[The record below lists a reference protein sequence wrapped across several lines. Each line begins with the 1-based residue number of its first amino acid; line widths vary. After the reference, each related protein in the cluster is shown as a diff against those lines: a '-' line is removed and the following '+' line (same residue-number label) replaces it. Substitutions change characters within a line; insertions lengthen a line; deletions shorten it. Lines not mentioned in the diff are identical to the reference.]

1 MLVFFTVNQHE
12 VYVIH
17 QISLKIPM
25 TAMEYMKQLR
35 QYLAVAIFF
44 WRTTHNLFKLSI
56 KIKVVFI
63 AHHFGNF
70 INAIIALL

>member
-1 MLVFFTVNQHE
+1 MPVCFTVNQHE

-35 QYLAVAIFF
+35 QYSAVTIFL
-44 WRTTHNLFKLSI
+44 WRTAHNLFEESI

-70 INAIIALL
+70 VNAIIAFL

>member
-1 MLVFFTVNQHE
+1 MSVCFTVNQHE

-35 QYLAVAIFF
+35 QY
-44 WRTTHNLFKLSI
+44 
-56 KIKVVFI
+56 
-63 AHHFGNF
+63 GNMSGW
-70 INAIIALL
+70 AQ